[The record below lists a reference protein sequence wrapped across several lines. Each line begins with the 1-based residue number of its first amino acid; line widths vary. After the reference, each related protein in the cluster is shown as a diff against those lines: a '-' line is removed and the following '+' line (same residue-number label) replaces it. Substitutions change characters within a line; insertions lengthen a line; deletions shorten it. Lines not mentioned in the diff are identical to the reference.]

1 MPSKPNQESTQ
12 HTGEVVATATHL
24 EPASNSTAQPIWEQ
38 IVEIGT
44 QVPPQEW
51 QQVPSDLSKNLKHY
65 LYAEPKGQE

>member
-12 HTGEVVATATHL
+12 QTGEVVATATHL
-24 EPASNSTAQPIWEQ
+24 EPASSSTAQLTWEQ

-51 QQVPSDLSKNLKHY
+51 EQVPSDLSKNLKHY
-65 LYAEPKGQE
+65 LYGEPLVQE